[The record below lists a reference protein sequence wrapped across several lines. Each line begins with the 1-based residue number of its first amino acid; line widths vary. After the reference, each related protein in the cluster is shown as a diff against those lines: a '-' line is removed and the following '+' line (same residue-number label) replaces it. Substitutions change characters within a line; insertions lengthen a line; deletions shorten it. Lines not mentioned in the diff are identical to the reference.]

1 MALLPAARRVVAG
14 IDPDRPLANVVTM
27 EQQLAAVVPRRGY
40 LVLAMVAFAL
50 MAMLLASIGI
60 YGVISYSVAQR
71 TREIGIRVA
80 LGAGAA
86 EVVRLVGGR
95 ALLLIAVGLSAGL
108 GGALALTRLLQSQ
121 LWGVT
126 PTDPATFAGAIVL
139 LVLVALAACALP
151 LRRATGVDP
160 TSVDSTGADT
170 GDGATGDSTGGG
182 DDGPNVDVSDPQ
194 LYEFELDPLE
204 LDPTV
209 VDNIALQYAQLDT
222 RVPPIGK
229 LVFFLSGYTNTPAS
243 WRNHGRQLAG
253 HGFHVVLPHYDNDW
267 SCEGG
272 GGSCNEDTRWEA
284 LTVEDTSTVIATSR
298 ADSAEGR
305 VITMLHHLMDIHPGG
320 DWGYY
325 LDEDDNLRGEDVI
338 IAGIAHGAAS
348 TGFSGKPAGRSAED
362 YAEALIQL
370 FERCRQVVGK

>member
-160 TSVDSTGADT
+160 T
-170 GDGATGDSTGGG
+170 
-182 DDGPNVDVSDPQ
+182 
-194 LYEFELDPLE
+194 
-204 LDPTV
+204 
-209 VDNIALQYAQLDT
+209 IAL
-222 RVPPIGK
+222 R
-229 LVFFLSGYTNTPAS
+229 
-243 WRNHGRQLAG
+243 
-253 HGFHVVLPHYDNDW
+253 
-267 SCEGG
+267 CE
-272 GGSCNEDTRWEA
+272 
-284 LTVEDTSTVIATSR
+284 
-298 ADSAEGR
+298 
-305 VITMLHHLMDIHPGG
+305 
-320 DWGYY
+320 
-325 LDEDDNLRGEDVI
+325 
-338 IAGIAHGAAS
+338 
-348 TGFSGKPAGRSAED
+348 
-362 YAEALIQL
+362 
-370 FERCRQVVGK
+370 